1 MAPTWLSKDAA
12 GHVLLDG
19 TVAKLTQQ
27 AADALNTTFG
37 VSLFKKDIPVGTVH
51 LTAACWVSLATVPSS
66 STCPAASL
74 ETATLVPSR
83 NSSGTWAPPAVAV
96 SRDLPGSTMKL
107 VTVTSLPPA
116 ENVKPP
122 EWSTSP

>member
-51 LTAACWVSLATVPSS
+51 LTAA
-66 STCPAASL
+66 
-74 ETATLVPSR
+74 
-83 NSSGTWAPPAVAV
+83 G
-96 SRDLPGSTMKL
+96 
-107 VTVTSLPPA
+107 
-116 ENVKPP
+116 
-122 EWSTSP
+122 